1 MEKSLPVCGP
11 YGRNI
16 DAGTKGKISGITQ
29 FSTHLLSACHIPT
42 TILGS
47 MGRVGNKIDLGP
59 KGPAVWWREI
69 EING

>member
-1 MEKSLPVCGP
+1 MWFLWQKYRCW
-11 YGRNI
+11 N
-16 DAGTKGKISGITQ
+16 KGENKWDHS
-29 FSTHLLSACHIPT
+29 FSIHLLSACHIPT

-47 MGRVGNKIDLGP
+47 MGTVVNKIDLGP